1 LSGHSHSYERS
12 YLLDGHYG
20 LSTTLMPGMQID
32 IGNGRSD
39 GDGAYKAVYN
49 EADPFR
55 GAVYITAGS
64 SGKTSSGTL
73 DHPVMIHASLQ
84 QLGSLVLD
92 IDGNRLDAFFVR
104 ENGAVDD
111 YFSILKSA
119 DNCPLIA
126 NPDQLDTDGD
136 GVGDACDNC
145 TLIANSLQRDT
156 DADGYGNVCDPDLD
170 NDLIVNAADLALFKP
185 LFFTA
190 DPDADFD
197 GDGIVNAADLAI
209 LKTFFFKPPGPGGL

>member
-1 LSGHSHSYERS
+1 MQ
-12 YLLDGHYG
+12 LDAGDG
-20 LSTTLMPGMQID
+20 QA
-32 IGNGRSD
+32 D

-49 EADPFR
+49 ETNPYR
-55 GAVYITAGS
+55 GTVYITAGS

-92 IDGNRLDAFFVR
+92 INGNRLDAFFVR

-111 YFSILKSA
+111 YFSIQKNA

-136 GVGDACDNC
+136 GAGDACDDFPNDPNETTDSDGDGIGDNSDNC
-145 TLIANSLQRDT
+145 TIHANSPQRDT
-156 DADGYGNVCDPDLD
+156 DADGYGNRCDPDFD
-170 NDLIVNAADLALFKP
+170 NNLVVGAADLAFFKPRFFTSDPDADLNGDNIVNAADLS
-185 LFFTA
+185 
-190 DPDADFD
+190 
-197 GDGIVNAADLAI
+197 I
-209 LKTFFFKPPGPGGL
+209 LKMFFFMPPGPSSLVSNE